1 MTLLITLAGDSAI
14 HQSSDYRLSC
24 RGVPTET
31 ANGAKQLSV
40 HGRSWMATIG
50 FTGIATDGQGYVTRD
65 WLYEEGVSVDPPT
78 EPAALVEN
86 LARRGTRELKRVT
99 HFDRRLRVIVAV
111 GMLGRCKLFLVS
123 NFEEPQKTPL
133 GTALDALRWFEI
145 DLSRRPLVLVQG
157 TSAAVPKSEK
167 RLLKEMFRRN
177 VDPKALCARLA
188 ATNRL
193 AASRYAQTISQGC
206 WVTSI
211 FADGSSQS
219 VNHGEVPGIPY
230 RIGYGLDT
238 PGLVR
243 SLLHPPPGREI
254 VLRQSAT
261 VRSEPSDEYHL
272 TQLRKKPEDPS
283 AHSNYGAFLKDN
295 KGDIVSAEREYRKA
309 IELDPNHVI
318 ALANLASLLW
328 EKKDFEQVRI
338 LFRRALAAGPGNEHV
353 TWNYGRFLLNECDDL
368 MAAREV
374 LDQGIATN
382 AKSGRLLL
390 LRADLRHREGNVPD
404 ALEDFRRAKEQPG
417 NHQAEAEAG
426 YSCALHV
433 CGAPID
439 ECVVAYRIAIGL
451 NPNNFDVRLNLAQLL
466 YVKGDNIEANR
477 YLREAMK
484 LRLNDGA
491 QLEANF
497 YLLSHT
503 TADPGEILRATKSL
517 LDRGIRLQWNVRPNI
532 DAVRQRNPRKADL
545 LELVSGIMVGERDQA
560 LIEQVLAA
568 WHQD

>member
-1 MTLLITLAGDSAI
+1 MT
-14 HQSSDYRLSC
+14 
-24 RGVPTET
+24 
-31 ANGAKQLSV
+31 
-40 HGRSWMATIG
+40 
-50 FTGIATDGQGYVTRD
+50 
-65 WLYEEGVSVDPPT
+65 
-78 EPAALVEN
+78 
-86 LARRGTRELKRVT
+86 
-99 HFDRRLRVIVAV
+99 
-111 GMLGRCKLFLVS
+111 
-123 NFEEPQKTPL
+123 
-133 GTALDALRWFEI
+133 
-145 DLSRRPLVLVQG
+145 
-157 TSAAVPKSEK
+157 
-167 RLLKEMFRRN
+167 
-177 VDPKALCARLA
+177 DPKHGLA
-188 ATNRL
+188 ATNQL

-211 FADGSSQS
+211 FADGRSQS

-243 SLLHPPPGREI
+243 RLLHPPPGREI

-261 VRSEPSDEYHL
+261 ARSEPSDEYHL

-283 AHSNYGAFLKDN
+283 ARSNYGAFLKDN
-295 KGDIVSAEREYRKA
+295 KGDMVSAERVYRKA
-309 IELDPNHVI
+309 IELDPNHVN

-353 TWNYGRFLLNECDDL
+353 TWNYARFLLNEGDDL

-417 NHQAEAEAG
+417 DHQAEAEAG

-466 YVKGDNIEANR
+466 FVKGDNIEANR
-477 YLREAMK
+477 YLREAMT
-484 LRLNDGA
+484 LRLSDGA

-545 LELVSGIMVGERDQA
+545 LELVLGIMVGERDQA

>member
-14 HQSSDYRLSC
+14 HQSSDYRLSF

-65 WLYEEGVSVDPPT
+65 WLYEEGASVDPLT
-78 EPAALVEN
+78 EPAAFVEN

-99 HFDRRLRVIVAV
+99 YFDRRLSVIVAV

-133 GTALDALRWFEI
+133 RTALDALRWFEI

-157 TSAAVPKSEK
+157 ATGAVPKSEK

-211 FADGSSQS
+211 FADGRSQS

-261 VRSEPSDEYHL
+261 ARSEPSDEYHL

-295 KGDIVSAEREYRKA
+295 KGDMVSAEREYRKA
-309 IELDPNHVI
+309 IELDPNHVN

-353 TWNYGRFLLNECDDL
+353 TWNYARFLLNEGDDL

-417 NHQAEAEAG
+417 DHQAEAEAG

-466 YVKGDNIEANR
+466 FVKGDNIEANR
-477 YLREAMK
+477 YLREAMT
-484 LRLNDGA
+484 LRLSDGA

-503 TADPGEILRATKSL
+503 RADPGEILRATKSL

-532 DAVRQRNPRKADL
+532 DAVRRRNPRKADL
-545 LELVSGIMVGERDQA
+545 LELVLGIMVGERDQA
-560 LIEQVLAA
+560 LIGQVLAA